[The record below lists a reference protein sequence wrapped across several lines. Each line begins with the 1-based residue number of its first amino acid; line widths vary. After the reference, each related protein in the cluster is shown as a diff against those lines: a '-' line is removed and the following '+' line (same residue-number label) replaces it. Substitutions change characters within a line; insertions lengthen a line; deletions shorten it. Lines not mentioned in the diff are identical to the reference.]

1 MTDTQH
7 AVRLERVVKR
17 FGAVEA
23 VAGVDLEVAEG
34 EFFSMLGPSGSGKTT
49 CLRMIAGFEAP
60 TEGRVFLGGTDVT
73 DRPPYERD
81 VNTVFQDYALFPHMT
96 VAENVG
102 YGLLVKRV
110 AADERHARV
119 ADALVMVRLDGYGD
133 RRPSELSGGQRQ
145 RVALARAL
153 VNRPE
158 VLLLDEPLGALDL
171 KLRQAMQVE
180 LKQIQREV
188 GLTFVYVTH
197 DQEEALTMSDRLAV
211 FNAGRIEQVH
221 GGVSRNVV
229 EDIANVELRPTFVG
243 LVDDTGMGQ
252 DVIDKLARHKVN
264 TRFIQ
269 KKPDGMGTW
278 LAIFDNDGDVHAAI
292 SKRPDTTPLTGL
304 LQEQG
309 DEIFADCDSIAL
321 ELDLEKET
329 VKQTLRYAK
338 KYGKKVFA
346 VVSNMSIAMERR
358 DFLQQIDCF
367 ICNQQE
373 AGLLFS
379 DDYDH
384 LSPDEMCR
392 VLTGNVRSANI
403 PSMVVTMGG
412 QGAVYACADGDC
424 GIVPAKKV
432 DVMDTTGAGDAFFA
446 GTVIGL
452 TYGKTLA
459 ESCEIGSRLAASVI
473 CITENVCP
481 RFRPQEF
488 GLDVPVVD

>member
-1 MTDTQH
+1 
-7 AVRLERVVKR
+7 
-17 FGAVEA
+17 
-23 VAGVDLEVAEG
+23 
-34 EFFSMLGPSGSGKTT
+34 
-49 CLRMIAGFEAP
+49 
-60 TEGRVFLGGTDVT
+60 
-73 DRPPYERD
+73 
-81 VNTVFQDYALFPHMT
+81 
-96 VAENVG
+96 
-102 YGLLVKRV
+102 
-110 AADERHARV
+110 
-119 ADALVMVRLDGYGD
+119 
-133 RRPSELSGGQRQ
+133 
-145 RVALARAL
+145 
-153 VNRPE
+153 
-158 VLLLDEPLGALDL
+158 
-171 KLRQAMQVE
+171 
-180 LKQIQREV
+180 
-188 GLTFVYVTH
+188 
-197 DQEEALTMSDRLAV
+197 
-211 FNAGRIEQVH
+211 
-221 GGVSRNVV
+221 
-229 EDIANVELRPTFVG
+229 
-243 LVDDTGMGQ
+243 
-252 DVIDKLARHKVN
+252 
-264 TRFIQ
+264 
-269 KKPDGMGTW
+269 
-278 LAIFDNDGDVHAAI
+278 VHAAI

-309 DEIFADCDSIAL
+309 DAIFADCDSIAL

-367 ICNQQE
+367 VCNQQE

-412 QGAVYACADGDC
+412 QGAVYACADGSC